1 MLRHRTWKVKN
12 QATIKSLTGQQ
23 IVWKLQL
30 CENNNQVE
38 SVEMLSNANHAK
50 PIMITLAK

>member
-12 QATIKSLTGQQ
+12 QATNKSLTGQQ

>member
-30 CENNNQVE
+30 CENNNQV
-38 SVEMLSNANHAK
+38 SSIQMLSFTKHANS
-50 PIMITLAK
+50 IMITLAK